1 MTIKATKVKVASQ
14 TMCQTTGM
22 SPGWITPAA
31 SATAAPIR
39 ALHPIPNPF
48 GCQMTKTRVT
58 TKMASASIG
67 TVSCS

>member
-1 MTIKATKVKVASQ
+1 MTPV
-14 TMCQTTGM
+14 
-22 SPGWITPAA
+22 A
-31 SATAAPIR
+31 SATAAPMR

-48 GCQMTKTRVT
+48 GCQITKTRVT